1 MTLPQL
7 PENWVWKPLGDLI
20 SRFDAGVS
28 VNGGDRPAHTNEFG
42 VLKVS
47 AVTEGVFRPEENKVI
62 EGAELVRANLN
73 PKSNRIVMSRA
84 NTPSLVGA
92 SAYVC
97 RDHSNLFLSDKLWQL
112 EPYHEDKCSMR
123 WLGLVLGSPAFRRKL
138 GELATGSSQS
148 MKNISKESVMQLMLP
163 VPQVIEQHT
172 IAHFLDSWD
181 SAIQK
186 TEQLIV
192 AKDCYLGHFRDYLL
206 RQPKRASPAKLS
218 DVTQELTA
226 RNGKMLGREAIMAVT
241 KSVGMRPM
249 REETIAG
256 NIERYKL
263 VPPQGFAYNPMRLNI
278 GSIAKSP
285 FDHDVLVSPDYVVFA
300 CDESKLLPSYLH
312 HLRHSQKWVSHFEL
326 AGNGGVRVRI
336 YYDDLG
342 RFTFA
347 LPPID
352 VQARLVQLLD
362 AASQEIAVLTRY
374 ADALRAQKRGLM
386 QKLLTGQWRLPIPK
400 QAQEIASV

>member
-1 MTLPQL
+1 MKLSAQWRKVPLRDVANVQTGLSKSQNRTGPSVLRPYLRVANVQDGHFDLTEIKTIEVPATQVERFSLRNGDVLLTEGGDFDKLGRGSIWNGDIPNCVHQNHVFAVRVIDSTVLL
-7 PENWVWKPLGDLI
+7 PEFLACEI
-20 SRFDAGVS
+20 QS
-28 VNGGDRPAHTNEFG
+28 
-42 VLKVS
+42 
-47 AVTEGVFRPEENKVI
+47 I
-62 EGAELVRANLN
+62 RAKN
-73 PKSNRIVMSRA
+73 
-84 NTPSLVGA
+84 
-92 SAYVC
+92 Y
-97 RDHSNLFLSDKLWQL
+97 FLSCAKQTTN
-112 EPYHEDKCSMR
+112 
-123 WLGLVLGSPAFRRKL
+123 
-138 GELATGSSQS
+138 LASINSSQL
-148 MKNISKESVMQLMLP
+148 KELP
-163 VPQVIEQHT
+163 ILVPPLSEQRVIVNT
-172 IAHFLDSWD
+172 NAAWD
-181 SAIQK
+181 TAIQK
-186 TEQLIV
+186 NEQLIT
-192 AKDCYLGHFRDYLL
+192 AKSLYLSRFRDQLL
-206 RQPKRASPAKLS
+206 RKPKRASTTKLS
-218 DVTQELTA
+218 NVTKELTA
-226 RNGKMLGREAIMAVT
+226 RNGKILGREAVMAIT